1 MVKDML
7 SVRIVGGKDASLVP
21 LVMEK
26 DISGVPLVMGLAV
39 PTRLTQK
46 QRTRVNV
53 LTAMEMAKSDID
65 VMNVMVAVKLK

>member
-1 MVKDML
+1 ML

-39 PTRLTQK
+39 PIRLTQK
-46 QRTRVNV
+46 QLTRVNV
-53 LTAMEMAKSDID
+53 LTAMEMAK
-65 VMNVMVAVKLK
+65 